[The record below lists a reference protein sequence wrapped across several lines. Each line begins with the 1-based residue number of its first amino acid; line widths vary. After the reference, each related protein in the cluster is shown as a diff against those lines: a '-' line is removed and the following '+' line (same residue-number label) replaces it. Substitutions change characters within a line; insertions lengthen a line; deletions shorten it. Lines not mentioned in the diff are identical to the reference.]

1 LKILM
6 TWLQRFCVRLFC
18 NWKTLAFEILK
29 DMIRQNY
36 QNYIDYIINE
46 FSDLEK
52 LLNEVDRIIGKLDE
66 NCELACFTRPLCY
79 IQFDL
84 SPLRARCIEGAFV
97 HDEDNFQQIH
107 KELDL
112 KLNAI
117 SSILRVN
124 LIDVLGTSPAR
135 HWKALPQINQKL
147 IEAADRVERIMK
159 VMPRRVIQ
167 LQKVPQLH

>member
-1 LKILM
+1 
-6 TWLQRFCVRLFC
+6 
-18 NWKTLAFEILK
+18 
-29 DMIRQNY
+29 MIRQNY

-46 FSDLEK
+46 FSDIEK
-52 LLNEVDRIIGKLDE
+52 LLNEVDRIIGNLDE
-66 NCELACFTRPLCY
+66 NCELACFTGPLCY

-135 HWKALPQINQKL
+135 HWKALPQIKQKL
-147 IEAADRVERIMK
+147 IEAADRVEKIMK
-159 VMPRRVIQ
+159 VMPRKVIQ
-167 LQKVPQLH
+167 LQKALQLY